1 VDVSERPATV
11 KKATSFPSPTW
22 ASAVPGQAQQL
33 GAMDTNDA
41 GGAFR
46 AVDAAQG

>member
-1 VDVSERPATV
+1 
-11 KKATSFPSPTW
+11 
-22 ASAVPGQAQQL
+22 VPGQAQQL
-33 GAMDTNDA
+33 SGLWDTNDA